1 LIISNILKKKIFI
14 FRNYVFYLSEKKQE
28 QKENSLFAYGH
39 KRRKNKIIQ
48 KTFSYSHLARI
59 SASLKMKYSLFSI
72 STLVP
77 PYSGNKTLSPV

>member
-1 LIISNILKKKIFI
+1 MFFI
-14 FRNYVFYLSEKKQE
+14 YRTKKQE

-39 KRRKNKIIQ
+39 KRRRKNKIIQ